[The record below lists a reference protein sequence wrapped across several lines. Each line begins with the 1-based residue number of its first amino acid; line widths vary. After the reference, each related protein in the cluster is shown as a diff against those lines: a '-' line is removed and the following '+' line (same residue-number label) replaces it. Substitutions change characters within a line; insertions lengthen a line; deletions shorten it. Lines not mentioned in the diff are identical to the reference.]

1 MRVDD
6 VCDRPEVSLVG
17 LIVLL
22 VVCFAAAGNASD
34 AFEAGFQPFGF
45 NFTV

>member
-1 MRVDD
+1 MSVTA
-6 VCDRPEVSLVG
+6 PKYLWLG
-17 LIVLL
+17 LTVLL
-22 VVCFAAAGNASD
+22 VVCFAAAGIASD